1 MWHAGSLGT
10 STFLI
15 CLLVGLLALTCASAV
30 SLTANKPPTE
40 DKLILHLFCIFLC
53 HLDCSS
59 LSWCGE
65 VGWAK
70 QASKHCLEYCFGHLC
85 WERRAWKGMLCLIQ
99 YQRKL
104 RQGRKRK
111 GLPMYLVLACRNFR
125 GYHLL
130 LKWFNYPSKQCHSMR
145 WHASSSSLVLRR
157 LQHVCLCMCI
167 SVCLPSACGWSLVLA
182 NVSSMPVIGQDV
194 GQAHEGR
201 RSALHALAYSCA
213 YCTECSSFAVLFHA
227 GLSQL
232 ALMRLWMWCPTT
244 HWSRHMFVIISL
256 IQPVVCCQQCVWPQ
270 AVPRFAPGFYNRII
284 QERLETFTCS
294 LKSFELHSFVSF
306 WTLSSFD

>member
-145 WHASSSSLVLRR
+145 WHASSSSSCPQKTSARLLVYVY
-157 LQHVCLCMCI
+157 QCL
-167 SVCLPSACGWSLVLA
+167 SAFCLWLVSGACKRIFDACDRPRCWPSAWRTQECPACTGLQLCILHWVLEFCRFISRGAFSTCFDEVMDVVSYNTLIKAYVRHNLFDTACGLL
-182 NVSSMPVIGQDV
+182 P
-194 GQAHEGR
+194 
-201 RSALHALAYSCA
+201 
-213 YCTECSSFAVLFHA
+213 T
-227 GLSQL
+227 
-232 ALMRLWMWCPTT
+232 MRL
-244 HWSRHMFVIISL
+244 
-256 IQPVVCCQQCVWPQ
+256 
-270 AVPRFAPGFYNRII
+270 APSSSKI
-284 QERLETFTCS
+284 CS
-294 LKSFELHSFVSF
+294 WLLQ
-306 WTLSSFD
+306 